1 MSHRQRW
8 YGYLNE
14 PSHKSVVAWII
25 YLSIAIA
32 IFFNMTEALLVSV
45 DDEPREADSLY
56 LSVLFTLLFLIDY
69 LVRVWVAADAPEEHG
84 ETELKRRLR
93 YVSSPMGIID
103 LMSFLPGLVL
113 LVLPESNSSDMSFLK
128 LLAII
133 RILKL
138 TRYSSSLTILA
149 AVYRENFSTLLA
161 ATVIM
166 ILLSFTAATG
176 VYIFEKDV
184 QPDAFGSIPS
194 SMWWALV
201 TLTTVGYGDI
211 VPITLAGKLF
221 GSVIMI
227 AGVGIAAIPA
237 GIFASS
243 FVRLIRERE
252 RDRRLEARR
261 RGEDMLDEDA
271 LKSISLSKSEKHE
284 AEFLIHEYG
293 LTLEQAVS
301 VIEHYRGYH

>member
-1 MSHRQRW
+1 
-8 YGYLNE
+8 
-14 PSHKSVVAWII
+14 
-25 YLSIAIA
+25 
-32 IFFNMTEALLVSV
+32 
-45 DDEPREADSLY
+45 
-56 LSVLFTLLFLIDY
+56 
-69 LVRVWVAADAPEEHG
+69 
-84 ETELKRRLR
+84 
-93 YVSSPMGIID
+93 
-103 LMSFLPGLVL
+103 
-113 LVLPESNSSDMSFLK
+113 
-128 LLAII
+128 
-133 RILKL
+133 
-138 TRYSSSLTILA
+138 
-149 AVYRENFSTLLA
+149 
-161 ATVIM
+161 
-166 ILLSFTAATG
+166 
-176 VYIFEKDV
+176 
-184 QPDAFGSIPS
+184 
-194 SMWWALV
+194 MWWALV